1 MLVSDSVDLGG
12 MPPGTYHSH
21 RRVHVVKTQ
30 EGKLHLRDNPGLLA
44 GSAQALPWGIAHMAS
59 RGICTLTEA
68 WEMASL
74 RPAGFMNLQAAAGL
88 TEGAPADLALFRWD
102 GTDITI
108 LQSYKNGRKML

>member
-1 MLVSDSVDLGG
+1 
-12 MPPGTYHSH
+12 
-21 RRVHVVKTQ
+21 VKTQ
-30 EGKLHLRDNPGLLA
+30 EGKLHLRDNPGMLA

-59 RGICTLTEA
+59 RGICTLREA

-74 RPAGFMNLQAAAGL
+74 RPAGFMNLQAAGL

-102 GTDITI
+102 GTEITI